1 MVQSY
6 TEDAQVKNS
15 KLVQVKGTKKIQKKT
30 QNNISRSNKKMSY
43 QLRNRYSI
51 QLLLKE
57 QNGKKDGQTTLTN

>member
-6 TEDAQVKNS
+6 TEDAQVKNT

-51 QLLLKE
+51 RLLKE